1 MSATRV
7 EEVYKIIVHKCY
19 DDYVGLWVIVSHLK
33 THGVKD
39 EDAIRSETM
48 KVVVRLMS
56 SMGIVA
62 GLPHADGSFERWP
75 ITRG

>member
-33 THGVKD
+33 TRGVKD

-48 KVVVRLMS
+48 KVVARLM
-56 SMGIVA
+56 
-62 GLPHADGSFERWP
+62 
-75 ITRG
+75 